1 MTTTDP
7 APRVRRTPSVRTKVV
22 ATVVA
27 LVLLA
32 LAAGGVATW
41 AIQRRQADERID
53 RNLTRSVAQLRQT
66 ASSTTEG
73 GVPEALRRA
82 LQQTV
87 PLPAEGMMGLVD
99 GRPTWYAPRT
109 VPLRLEDDPRLV
121 AALAGVPTD
130 RSRLTTVTTSRT
142 TYRVA
147 TVPVRVDGDARL
159 GLYVLAADR
168 DAELDALAATWR
180 TYALVAL
187 GALAVVAV
195 AGSMVLRRLLR
206 PLDDLR
212 ETAQRITDTDL
223 SERIPVRGTDDVAE
237 LTRTV
242 NAMLDRLETSIDGQR
257 RLLDDVGHELRTPL
271 TVIGGHLEVMD
282 RRDPTDVAATRE
294 LTLDEVQRMRLL
306 VDDLLV
312 LARTERP
319 DFVRR
324 APTRIGVLTDDV
336 LDKARMLGPRVW
348 VVGERVDVE
357 CDVDPVR
364 LTQAWLQLA
373 ENAVSYSEPGSRVTI
388 GSSLA
393 GNRLRLRVT
402 DEGRGIDPED
412 VDRVFERFVRGRSVV
427 DAGIP
432 GSGLG
437 LAIVAAIA
445 AGHGGTVDLSS
456 TPGRG
461 TTVVLD
467 LPVTPAAAATRPLE
481 LHPEEVP

>member
-1 MTTTDP
+1 MTTADRA
-7 APRVRRTPSVRTKVV
+7 APTVRTKVV
-22 ATVVA
+22 AVLVL

-32 LAAGGVATW
+32 LGVGGVLTW
-41 AIQRRQADERID
+41 VIQRRQADERIEA
-53 RNLTRSVAQLRQT
+53 NLSRSVAQLRQS

-73 GVPEALRRA
+73 GAPESLRRA

-87 PLPAEGMMGLVD
+87 PLPDEGMMALVD

-109 VPLRLEDDPRLV
+109 VRLRLEDDAQLVDAV
-121 AALAGVPTD
+121 AAVATD
-130 RSRLTTVTTSRT
+130 RARLTTVTTTRT

-147 TVPVRVDGDARL
+147 TVPVRVSGDPRL

-195 AGSMVLRRLLR
+195 VGSLVLRRLLR

-212 ETAQRITDTDL
+212 STAQRITETDL

-242 NAMLDRLETSIDGQR
+242 NAMLDRLEASIDGQR

-271 TVIGGHLEVMD
+271 TVIGGHLELVD
-282 RRDPTDVAATRE
+282 VTDPHDVAATRD
-294 LTLDEVQRMRLL
+294 LTLDEVQRMRVL

-312 LARTERP
+312 LAGTERP

-324 APTRIGVLTDDV
+324 VPTRIGVLTDDV
-336 LDKARMLGPRVW
+336 LDKARMLGARTW
-348 VVGERVDVE
+348 VVGSRADVE

-373 ENAVSYSEPGSRVTI
+373 ANAVSYSAPGSRVTI
-388 GSSLA
+388 GSSLE
-393 GNRLRLRVT
+393 GNRLRLSVS
-402 DEGRGIDPED
+402 DEGLGIDPED
-412 VDRVFERFVRGRSVV
+412 VDRVFERFTRGRAAL
-427 DAGIP
+427 DAGVP

-437 LAIVAAIA
+437 LAIVAAIVS
-445 AGHGGTVDLSS
+445 GHGGEVRLSS
-456 TPGRG
+456 VRGRG

-467 LPVTPAAAATRPLE
+467 LPVTTDGQATRPLE